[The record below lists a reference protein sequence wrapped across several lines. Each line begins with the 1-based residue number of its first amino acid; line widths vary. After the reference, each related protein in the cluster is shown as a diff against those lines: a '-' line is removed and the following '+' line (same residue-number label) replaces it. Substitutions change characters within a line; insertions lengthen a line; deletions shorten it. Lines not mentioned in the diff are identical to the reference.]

1 MRAWLAYL
9 QECPVIWVHYPS
21 EDLSVW
27 KIQLAL
33 RRYLQVIS
41 AVRSDE
47 MSAPFQKHIIKDMI
61 AAIANTK
68 LKEIEQ
74 IYVCKIVSYDK
85 QPPLPLT

>member
-1 MRAWLAYL
+1 MSR
-9 QECPVIWVHYPS
+9 
-21 EDLSVW
+21 DLSSLSRW
-27 KIQLAL
+27 RPKRLEDPTSFA
-33 RRYLQVIS
+33 RYLQVIS

-47 MSAPFQKHIIKDMI
+47 MSAPFQEHIIKDMI

-68 LKEIEQ
+68 LKETEQ

>member
-1 MRAWLAYL
+1 
-9 QECPVIWVHYPS
+9 
-21 EDLSVW
+21 
-27 KIQLAL
+27 
-33 RRYLQVIS
+33 
-41 AVRSDE
+41 

-74 IYVCKIVSYDK
+74 IYVCKIVGYHK

>member
-1 MRAWLAYL
+1 MIL
-9 QECPVIWVHYPS
+9 VHYPS

-68 LKEIEQ
+68 L
-74 IYVCKIVSYDK
+74 
-85 QPPLPLT
+85 

>member
-1 MRAWLAYL
+1 MWAWLAYL
-9 QECPVIWVHYPS
+9 HECPIWVHYPS
-21 EDLSVW
+21 KDLSVW

-33 RRYLQVIS
+33 RRYLQVIT

-47 MSAPFQKHIIKDMI
+47 MLVLFQKHIIKDMI
-61 AAIANTK
+61 AAIAIRK
-68 LKEIEQ
+68 VKRIEQ